1 MMKRRT
7 GLLCLALAL
16 AALPGAALAQYPDKP
31 IRLVVPYAPGGTTDI
46 MARTLQEPLSK
57 ILGQTVIVDN
67 KAGAAGAIG
76 TAQVAHAAP
85 DGYTLIFGNNGPIPA
100 CRPATSRS

>member
-31 IRLVVPYAPGGTTDI
+31 IRLVVP
-46 MARTLQEPLSK
+46 
-57 ILGQTVIVDN
+57 
-67 KAGAAGAIG
+67 
-76 TAQVAHAAP
+76 
-85 DGYTLIFGNNGPIPA
+85 
-100 CRPATSRS
+100 

>member
-57 ILGQTVIVDN
+57 ALDQPVIVDN
-67 KAGAAGAIG
+67 KARARRAPSALRRSPMPRP
-76 TAQVAHAAP
+76 TATRWCSATTAP
-85 DGYTLIFGNNGPIPA
+85 APS
-100 CRPATSRS
+100 SR